1 MAKYL
6 IKVSY
11 SAKGIKGVMAEG
23 ATSRVDTIRALV
35 ASVGGTMESFH
46 FAFGGTDVYLIVDLP
61 DTATALAFAAVVGS
75 SDSISAYE
83 TVVLV
88 DPADIDAAASISVG
102 YRPPGA

>member
-1 MAKYL
+1 MAKYM

-11 SAKGIKGVMAEG
+11 SAKGIRGVMAEG
-23 ATSRVDTIRALV
+23 ATSRIDTIRGLI

-46 FAFGGTDVYLIVDLP
+46 FAFGGTDVYVIADIP
-61 DTATALAFAAVVGS
+61 DTATVVALAAAIGS
-75 SDSISAYE
+75 SEAISAYE

-88 DPADIDAAASISVG
+88 DPADIDAAAAIAVG

>member
-1 MAKYL
+1 MAKFM

-23 ATSRVDTIRALV
+23 AASRIDTIRGLI

-46 FAFGGTDVYLIVDLP
+46 FAFGGTDVYVIADIP
-61 DTATALAFAAVVGS
+61 DTATVVALAATIGS
-75 SDSISAYE
+75 SDAISAYE

-88 DPADIDAAASISVG
+88 DPADIDAAASITVG
-102 YRPPGA
+102 YRAPGE

>member
-1 MAKYL
+1 MAKFM

-23 ATSRVDTIRALV
+23 ATSRIDTIRGLI

-46 FAFGGTDVYLIVDLP
+46 FAFGGTDVYVIAEIP
-61 DTATALAFAAVVGS
+61 DTATAVALAATIGS

-88 DPADIDAAASISVG
+88 DPADIDAAASITVG
-102 YRPPGA
+102 YRPPGE